1 MKKGLLF
8 AVVLLLGFVLIACS
22 GKPRLKVYMP
32 GEYIDMSL
40 VDRFEDLHD
49 VKVDIITFDSN
60 ESAIPQ
66 IEANAYDVIVPS
78 DYAIEELVTKDLL
91 LEIDYSKITSMDI
104 ETDLAEGLKGILD
117 LLKGADDGFDL
128 LAYGVPYFWGNV
140 GILYDR
146 TNEGIEDLLETE
158 GWNAL
163 RSDDHDIM
171 FYDSSRDSFMIALKD
186 AGASMTEPSEPE
198 LAAAEAWLLDALG
211 PRTLFL
217 TDEVLDDMLDPARHD
232 MAVVYSGD
240 AVYLM
245 DENENLGFY
254 VPQSGTNV
262 WIDAFVIP
270 KNAPDVD
277 LAYTFI
283 DFMIDYD
290 QMLDNT
296 IEIAYT
302 SPRIDVIDAVLD
314 DEIYNAESYVVTVGD
329 NDEVFRYNTELKR
342 AIEEAWARV
351 RAS

>member
-1 MKKGLLF
+1 M
-8 AVVLLLGFVLIACS
+8 VVLLLGFALLACS
-22 GKPRLKVYMP
+22 SQQSLKVFMP
-32 GEYIDMSL
+32 GEYIDMAL
-40 VDRFEDLHD
+40 VDQFEDLHD

-66 IEANAYDVIVPS
+66 VQANAYDVVVPS
-78 DYAIEELVTKDLL
+78 DYAIEELVAKDLL
-91 LEIDYSKITSMDI
+91 LEIDESKITAMDL

-117 LLKGADDGFDL
+117 LLRDADNGFDL
-128 LAYGVPYFWGNV
+128 LSYGVPYFWGNV

-146 TNEGIEDLLETE
+146 TSEGIDDLLADE

-163 RSDDHDIM
+163 RSDEHDVM
-171 FYDSSRDSFMIALKD
+171 FYDSSRDSFMVALKD
-186 AGASMTEPSEPE
+186 AGASMTDPTETEIE
-198 LAAAEAWLLDALG
+198 AAETWLMDALG
-211 PRTLFL
+211 PRTVFQ

-254 VPQSGTNV
+254 VPDSGTNV

-283 DFMIDYD
+283 DFMIGYE

-296 IEIAYT
+296 IEIGYT
-302 SPRIDVIDAVLD
+302 APRTDVIDAVL
-314 DEIYNAESYVVTVGD
+314 
-329 NDEVFRYNTELKR
+329 
-342 AIEEAWARV
+342 
-351 RAS
+351 